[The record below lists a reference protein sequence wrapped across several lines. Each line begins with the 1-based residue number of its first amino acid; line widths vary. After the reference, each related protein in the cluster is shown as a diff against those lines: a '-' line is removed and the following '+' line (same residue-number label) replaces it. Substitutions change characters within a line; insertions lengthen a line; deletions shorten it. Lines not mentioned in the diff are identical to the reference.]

1 MFHAGF
7 QQFFCCTS
15 AVKVIEAI
23 NRMPNHLTA
32 GIVSNNPVFINEAQM
47 E

>member
-1 MFHAGF
+1 MLGF
-7 QQFFCCTS
+7 IQFFAAPKT
-15 AVKVIEAI
+15 VKVIEAI

-32 GIVSNNPVFINEAQM
+32 GIVSNNPVFINEVQM